1 MSLIV
6 WIIFGVIMG
15 LIILANFFFF
25 RNKDS
30 KKKTKNQED
39 DTIAPKFKTKDP
51 WYKRNLFYGF
61 LYYVGQPAIWFVGVS
76 LIFYAIVN
84 GF

>member
-25 RNKDS
+25 RNKDP

-39 DTIAPKFKTKDP
+39 DIIAPKFKTKDP
-51 WYKRNLFYGF
+51 WQKRNLFNGF

-76 LIFYAIVN
+76 LIFYVIVN